1 MRASQVN
8 VGIGFDA
15 VTVEKMMTNASKPVE
30 FNFAGMKL
38 LIAHRKSLLKLIARL
53 WHKRRRP
60 KSYVFAFFGCWLVV
74 KGRTQMC
81 PNWAQIGEKNNEY

>member
-30 FNFAGMKL
+30 FNFAGMEL
-38 LIAHRKSLLKLIARL
+38 LIAHILKLIARL
-53 WHKRRRP
+53 WHKRRRR
-60 KSYVFAFFGCWLVV
+60 KSYVFAFLKLGDCEIVNLFVPKLGTN
-74 KGRTQMC
+74 R
-81 PNWAQIGEKNNEY
+81 